1 MSQNLIA
8 TKSIHIK
15 ATPERVWEALTDP
28 AQVKQYMWGS
38 EVVSDWKQGSPLV
51 YRGDWE
57 GKPFED
63 KGTILEIDPPRL
75 LRTNY
80 FSPLSGKEDVPENY
94 AEVTYA
100 LAPEAG
106 GTKLTVT
113 QSNIV
118 DETAREHSEGNW
130 SVALEAMRKVIE
142 G

>member
-1 MSQNLIA
+1 MPLTATMSIVVDA
-8 TKSIHIK
+8 P
-15 ATPERVWEALTDP
+15 AARVWEALTDP

-38 EVVSDWKQGSPLV
+38 EVVSNWTQGSPLI
-51 YRGDWE
+51 YRGVWE

-80 FSPLSGKEDVPENY
+80 FSPLSGKPDVPENY

-100 LAPEAG
+100 LAPEDG
-106 GTKLTVT
+106 GTRLTVT
-113 QSNIV
+113 QSNIP
-118 DETAREHSEGNW
+118 DEAGKAQSEGNW
-130 SVALEAMRKVIE
+130 NMVLESIKKLIE

>member
-1 MSQNLIA
+1 MTLTA
-8 TKSIHIK
+8 TKSIVIN
-15 ATPERVWEALTDP
+15 ATAQRVWEALTDP

-38 EVVSDWKQGSPLV
+38 EVVSTWKQGSPLV
-51 YRGDWE
+51 YRGVWE

-80 FSPLSGKEDVPENY
+80 FSPLSGKPDAPENY

-100 LAPEAG
+100 LSPQAG

-113 QSNIV
+113 QSNIPN
-118 DETAREHSEGNW
+118 EAGKTQSEGNW
-130 SVALEAMRKVIE
+130 GTVLDAVKKLIE